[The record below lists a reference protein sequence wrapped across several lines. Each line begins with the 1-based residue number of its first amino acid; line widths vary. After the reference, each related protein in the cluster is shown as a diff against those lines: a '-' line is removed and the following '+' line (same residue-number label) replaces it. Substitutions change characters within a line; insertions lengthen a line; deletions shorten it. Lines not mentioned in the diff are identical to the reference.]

1 MSTTVI
7 VFLVLY
13 YVVVLGIGYWA
24 MRGGSTESL
33 EGYLLGG
40 RKVGPM
46 ATALTLQSTSMS
58 GYMFLGAGALGFS
71 QGYWAL
77 WYAAGDIGG
86 GVLNLSVIGR
96 RMRKMSQMFG
106 ALTSIE
112 YLEKRYPSP
121 AVRLIAGTL
130 TVFLLGFY
138 VLAQFIAGGKG
149 MALVTGIPYPL
160 ALAIAVGIILIYTFM
175 GGYLAVAYT
184 DLFQSFI
191 MLIGVMWIL
200 LAALAELGG
209 LTAANNAIANVDPT
223 LLSVWGK
230 DLGFQG
236 QWGIVAGAILVFSV
250 GYLGWPHV
258 VTRHMAMS
266 RPATARRAGLWA
278 TVWNLFFVP
287 TPYLV
292 GILAILIL
300 PGLDD
305 PEMAIFEVAGQLL
318 PAAVTGLV
326 MAAIMAAIMST
337 ADSLLLQTGSIASRD
352 LYERFINPDASEKQ
366 MVWVSR
372 ALVVAI
378 AAVGYVVAL
387 VEPPTVFS
395 IVIFA
400 TSVLGSAFL
409 PAFFCAVWWRKANT
423 AGALA
428 SMVVGAAVAFTWEF
442 SGLVGTTQL
451 HPMLMGVVSSS
462 ITMVAVSLATQK
474 SSPVPDYILEMM
486 NEAAI
491 VGPIPGN
498 YLAATDVAL
507 TNEASAIS
515 DALNGGHKDG

>member
-1 MSTTVI
+1 MSGTVI

-13 YVVVLGIGYWA
+13 YVVVIGIGYWA
-24 MRGGSTESL
+24 MRRGGGEDL

-58 GYMFLGAGALGFS
+58 GYMFLGAGGLGYL
-71 QGYWAL
+71 QGYWAM
-77 WYAAGDIGG
+77 WFAAGDIGG

-96 RMRKMSQMFG
+96 RMRKLSQMFG

-121 AVRLIAGTL
+121 AVRVFAGIL

-138 VLAQFIAGGKG
+138 VLAQLIAGGKG
-149 MALVTGIPYPL
+149 MALVTGIPYPA

-184 DLFQSFI
+184 DFFQSI
-191 MLIGVMWIL
+191 VMLVGVMWIVV
-200 LAALAELGG
+200 AALSEVGG
-209 LTAANNAIANVDPT
+209 LTAANSAIAEFDPT

-236 QWGIVAGAILVFSV
+236 QWGVVAGALLIFSV
-250 GYLGWPHV
+250 GYMGWPHV

-266 RPATARRAGLWA
+266 RPATARRAGMWA
-278 TVWNLFFVP
+278 TAWNLFFVP
-287 TPYLV
+287 APYLV
-292 GILAILIL
+292 GIVAILIL
-300 PGLDD
+300 PGLED
-305 PEMAIFEVAGQLL
+305 PEMAIFEVAGKLL

-352 LYERFINPDASEKQ
+352 LYERFVNPDATERQ
-366 MVWVSR
+366 MVMVSR
-372 ALVVAI
+372 GLVVAI
-378 AAVGYVVAL
+378 AAIGYLVAL
-387 VEPPTVFS
+387 YEPPTVFS

-409 PAFFCAVWWRKANT
+409 PAYVCAVWWKKANT
-423 AGALA
+423 PGALS
-428 SMVVGAAVAFTWEF
+428 SMVIGASVAFVWEY
-442 SGLVGTTQL
+442 SGYVESTQVA
-451 HPMLMGVVSSS
+451 PMLAGVVSST
-462 ITMVAVSLATQK
+462 ITMIVVSLLTQK
-474 SSPVPDYILEMM
+474 VAPVPAGILEVMD
-486 NEAAI
+486 EAAAI
-491 VGPIPGN
+491 GPIPKRL
-498 YLAATDVAL
+498 LAATDETLAP
-507 TNEASAIS
+507 EAAAIRRAIS
-515 DALNGGHKDG
+515 RDEQ